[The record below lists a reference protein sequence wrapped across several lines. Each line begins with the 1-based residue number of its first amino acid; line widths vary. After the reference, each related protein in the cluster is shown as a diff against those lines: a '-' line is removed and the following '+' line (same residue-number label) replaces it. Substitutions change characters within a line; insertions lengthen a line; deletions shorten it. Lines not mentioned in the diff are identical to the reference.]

1 MTDSI
6 VAKVA
11 AVMDDTTLVLNA
23 GSQQGVSEGMLF
35 DIVAQHQEI
44 ADPDTGESLG
54 QWEVAKARVV
64 VTHVQEKMS
73 TVRTPLAE
81 EIEASSTLSTLMVR
95 HSFGLYGERRGERTS
110 LDVRANSMSGRPAAK
125 PIEVGDPARSV
136 TLMERT
142 EIPEPAAGQ
151 PGARGAEDL
160 PSTTYDSYLTESDD
174 SDLTES
180 DDSDLKESS
189 APAEAATDADRSE
202 GDRAPA

>member
-142 EIPEPAAGQ
+142 EIPEPAAGGE
-151 PGARGAEDL
+151 PDARGAEDL
-160 PSTTYDSYLTESDD
+160 PSTTYDSY
-174 SDLTES
+174 LTES